1 MTYAGV
7 LKRALLA
14 SLVVGVLAGAYMLV
28 AVEPVI
34 DRAIALEEQLATG
47 EPADDGHDHHHEP
60 LYSRGEQK
68 GGGFGAMVLYALA
81 LGLVFGTVFAWRRHG
96 LPGATDFVRAVWL
109 AVVGFAMFGLLPAV
123 KYPATPPGVGD
134 PDTVGERTLQ
144 YVGLI
149 ALALVATIALAR
161 LSKFLRSRVDDPT
174 RVVAVAS
181 IAVVAFA
188 LAYLLLPDSPDE
200 IAAAI
205 PAELVWDFRLRSL
218 GGLAITWLGFG
229 LLFGWFLSRPPAAG
243 DDLVARPRSVRA
255 TS

>member
-14 SLVVGVLAGAYMLV
+14 SLIVGLLAGAYMLV

-34 DRAIALEEQLATG
+34 DRAIALEEQLSTHV
-47 EPADDGHDHHHEP
+47 PADDGHDHHHEP
-60 LYSRGEQK
+60 LYTRGEQK
-68 GGGFGAMVLYALA
+68 GGGVGAMVLYALA
-81 LGLVFGTVFAWRRHG
+81 LGLVIGTVFAWRRHV

-109 AVVGFAMFGLLPAV
+109 AVVGFAVFGLLPAV
-123 KYPATPPGVGD
+123 KYPASPPGVGD

-161 LSKFLRSRVDDPT
+161 LSKLLRSQVDDPT

-229 LLFGWFLSRPPAAG
+229 LLFGWFLSRPTVAG
-243 DDLVARPRSVRA
+243 DRRQRPRHA
-255 TS
+255 TSTA